1 MRQRTAEPPHD
12 RTAAA
17 RRHRL
22 PPSDELERDT
32 DIFDLGVDSLDFW
45 NILMDVEDR
54 AGAEV
59 PGEVLDR
66 LAQLDSQVTVGD
78 LLDAMGSW
86 EPIGGPGPP

>member
-1 MRQRTAEPPHD
+1 MT
-12 RTAAA
+12 A
-17 RRHRL
+17 RRRHGATACHRATSWNGI
-22 PPSDELERDT
+22 PTS
-32 DIFDLGVDSLDFW
+32 FDLGVDSLDFW

-66 LAQLDSQVTVGD
+66 PAQFDSQVTVGD

-86 EPIGGPGPP
+86 EPTGGPGPP